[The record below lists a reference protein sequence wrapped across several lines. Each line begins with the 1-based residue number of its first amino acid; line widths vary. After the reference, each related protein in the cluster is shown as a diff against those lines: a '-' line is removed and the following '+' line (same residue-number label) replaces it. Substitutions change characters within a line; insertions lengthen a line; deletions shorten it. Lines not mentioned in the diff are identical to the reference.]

1 MRGFVLKY
9 RAKFYR
15 DKPVSFISHLDIMR
29 VFERGMRRANIDMV
43 YTEGFN
49 PHPKMVFG
57 LPLSVGIISETE
69 YVDIELK
76 EDIEPGEIKIKLN
89 LNLPV
94 GINVLTIDYNFSK
107 TKIMPDIRAAKYSIV
122 FELNDSTDFKKED
135 LESFMKKD
143 EIVVLKKTKRGSKNI
158 DIKTLIYDY
167 SINEDINNKKL
178 FLELLVSAGQVNNL
192 KPKLLLDAFDFKT
205 GEYEIYRKELFM
217 ELNKTLISPMD
228 KRIIGHKGV
237 K

>member
-1 MRGFVLKY
+1 
-9 RAKFYR
+9 
-15 DKPVSFISHLDIMR
+15 
-29 VFERGMRRANIDMV
+29 
-43 YTEGFN
+43 
-49 PHPKMVFG
+49 
-57 LPLSVGIISETE
+57 
-69 YVDIELK
+69 
-76 EDIEPGEIKIKLN
+76 
-89 LNLPV
+89 
-94 GINVLTIDYNFSK
+94 
-107 TKIMPDIRAAKYSIV
+107 MPDIRAAKYSIV